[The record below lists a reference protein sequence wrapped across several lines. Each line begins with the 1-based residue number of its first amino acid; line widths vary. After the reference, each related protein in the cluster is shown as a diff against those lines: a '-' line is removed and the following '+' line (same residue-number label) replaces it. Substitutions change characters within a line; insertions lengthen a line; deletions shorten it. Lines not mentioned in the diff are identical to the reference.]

1 MIYWTTKKIPSE
13 CYNAPTEEIE
23 TMIADANKG
32 GIKKNEALAYG
43 KVVYYVIDQGYYE
56 VEGSLDYGKNMNSI
70 VVTDVNGVVTVLKAK
85 QIVAIE
91 KVFL

>member
-13 CYNAPTEEIE
+13 CYNAPTEDIE
-23 TMIADANKG
+23 KMIADANKG

-43 KVVYYVIDQGYYE
+43 KVVYYIIDQGYFE
-56 VEGSLDYGKNMNSI
+56 VEGALEYGKNTNSI
-70 VVTDVNGVVTVLKAK
+70 VVTDLNGGITTVRTK

-91 KVFL
+91 KVSV

>member
-23 TMIADANKG
+23 KMIADANKG

-56 VEGSLDYGKNMNSI
+56 VEGALEYGKNMNSI
-70 VVTDVNGVVTVLKAK
+70 VVTDLNGVVTLVRVR

-91 KVFL
+91 KVSV

>member
-23 TMIADANKG
+23 KMIADANKG

-43 KVVYYVIDQGYYE
+43 KVVYYIIDQGYYE
-56 VEGSLDYGKNMNSI
+56 VEGSLEYGKNMNSI
-70 VVTDVNGVVTVLKAK
+70 IVTDLNGVVTAVRVK

-91 KVFL
+91 KVVI

>member
-23 TMIADANKG
+23 KMIADANKG
-32 GIKKNEALAYG
+32 GIKKNEALEYG

-56 VEGSLDYGKNMNSI
+56 VEGALEYGKNLNSI
-70 VVTDVNGVVTVLKAK
+70 VVTDLNGVVTLVRVR

-91 KVFL
+91 KVFI

>member
-23 TMIADANKG
+23 KMIAEANKG
-32 GIKKNEALAYG
+32 GIKKTEAVEYG
-43 KVVYYVIDQGYYE
+43 KVVYYIIDQGYYE
-56 VEGSLDYGKNMNSI
+56 VEGTLEYGNTTNSI
-70 VVTDVNGVVTVLKAK
+70 VVTDLNGAVTVVRTK

-91 KVFL
+91 KVSV

>member
-23 TMIADANKG
+23 KMIADANKG
-32 GIKKNEALAYG
+32 GIKKNEAVEYG

-56 VEGSLDYGKNMNSI
+56 VEGTLDYGKCQNTI
-70 VVTDVNGVVTVLKAK
+70 VVTDLNSVVTIVRAK

-91 KVFL
+91 KVVI